1 MGVYGDMSFN
11 PSDEKPLS
19 AYTNEELL
27 EFCNIK
33 VSEDEYFRN
42 YNYNA
47 EERREYLLEMAE
59 EKNSKYAMQENKKKD
74 LTLNIIG
81 FKKEE

>member
-11 PSDEKPLS
+11 SSDEKPLS

-33 VSEDEYFRN
+33 VSEDENFRN
-42 YNYNA
+42 
-47 EERREYLLEMAE
+47 
-59 EKNSKYAMQENKKKD
+59 
-74 LTLNIIG
+74 
-81 FKKEE
+81 

>member
-47 EERREYLLEMAE
+47 EQRREYLLEIAE
-59 EKNSKYAMQENKKKD
+59 EKISLFLDRENYLFDIKYSIM
-74 LTLNIIG
+74 
-81 FKKEE
+81 

>member
-1 MGVYGDMSFN
+1 MSFD
-11 PSDEKPLS
+11 PSSEKTLS
-19 AYTNEELL
+19 NFTNEELL

-59 EKNSKYAMQENKKKD
+59 EKNKQYALFHWD
-74 LTLNIIG
+74 IH
-81 FKKEE
+81 

>member
-11 PSDEKPLS
+11 PQDEKPLS

-33 VSEDEYFRN
+33 VSEDEYFKN

-47 EERREYLLEMAE
+47 EERREYLLEIAE
-59 EKNSKYAMQENKKKD
+59 EINSQYV
-74 LTLNIIG
+74 L
-81 FKKEE
+81 FPRY

>member
-42 YNYNA
+42 YSYNA

-59 EKNSKYAMQENKKKD
+59 EKNNQYV
-74 LTLNIIG
+74 L
-81 FKKEE
+81 FPR

>member
-1 MGVYGDMSFN
+1 MSFD
-11 PSDEKPLS
+11 PSSEKTLS
-19 AYTNEELL
+19 NFTNEELL

-47 EERREYLLEMAE
+47 EERREYLLEIAE
-59 EKNSKYAMQENKKKD
+59 EINSQYV
-74 LTLNIIG
+74 L
-81 FKKEE
+81 FPR